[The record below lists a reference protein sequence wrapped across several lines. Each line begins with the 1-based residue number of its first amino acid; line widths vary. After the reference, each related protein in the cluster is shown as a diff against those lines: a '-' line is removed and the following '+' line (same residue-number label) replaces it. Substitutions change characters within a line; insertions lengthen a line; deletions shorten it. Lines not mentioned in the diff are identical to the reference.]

1 MEEMDF
7 VTPPEK
13 HAAVSDGGGEASLA
27 LEATDGTPDIAEPEE
42 ALSEDEAVLDG
53 EALSDTDTGEERED
67 GHRLRAEEDLR
78 ALEREFPEMRGKSLA
93 DLPSPRRFGELR
105 ELGLSPREAYLATC
119 DRRVTHGEKAHLRSS
134 QPTHSVSRTSVMT
147 AGELRAAANLFPKLS
162 GREIVSLYKRVN
174 SPRN

>member
-1 MEEMDF
+1 MEEMNAL
-7 VTPPEK
+7 TP
-13 HAAVSDGGGEASLA
+13 SDESLTVMDGGEAPESAELA
-27 LEATDGTPDIAEPEE
+27 DAELDTPVSEE
-42 ALSEDEAVLDG
+42 NTETDG
-53 EALSDTDTGEERED
+53 EAPDGDGLSDADIGEQEED

-119 DRRVTHGEKAHLRSS
+119 DRRVTLGGKAHLRAS
-134 QPTHSVSRTSVMT
+134 QPTHSVSRTSTMT
-147 AGELRAAANLFPKLS
+147 ASELRQASNLFPKLS
-162 GREIVSLYKRVN
+162 GREIVALYKRVS